1 MLSIVAVSCFDS
13 GLWFLFL
20 LIVRQVTFHFHVSFI
35 NLDSWKM
42 KSSLNFPFSSEEKN
56 FKLSYQRRS
65 GVCWTGIKELALG
78 FKLISICCK
87 RKNYRN
93 LNSAFQKITSYG
105 KWPKD
110 SSCQNEFLFFYL
122 LTKSWNKDFIFI
134 WGSTASLPQ
143 FSSSQSSED
152 SVVNITSYLSSMCFS
167 SNKLLLFNNAWH
179 WEKWGSVIRMS
190 KLGWMW
196 WMRQC
201 MVNVLWIQHI
211 SNTVI
216 QTSKH
221 VPVLGGLCVVLI
233 CSFQVSKQG
242 RRHRERSSL
251 EKPGMQEERLLGKAG
266 RLHTVTKMLRSSACM
281 ALLVV

>member
-42 KSSLNFPFSSEEKN
+42 KSSLNFPSSSEEKN

-110 SSCQNEFLFFYL
+110 SSCQNEFLFFFTSWQSPGIKILLYL
-122 LTKSWNKDFIFI
+122 RLYSKSSSVFKQSVF
-134 WGSTASLPQ
+134 WGQRCKYHFLPQ
-143 FSSSQSSED
+143 Q
-152 SVVNITSYLSSMCFS
+152 Y
-167 SNKLLLFNNAWH
+167 
-179 WEKWGSVIRMS
+179 
-190 KLGWMW
+190 
-196 WMRQC
+196 
-201 MVNVLWIQHI
+201 VL
-211 SNTVI
+211 
-216 QTSKH
+216 
-221 VPVLGGLCVVLI
+221 
-233 CSFQVSKQG
+233 
-242 RRHRERSSL
+242 
-251 EKPGMQEERLLGKAG
+251 
-266 RLHTVTKMLRSSACM
+266 
-281 ALLVV
+281 